1 MIYDI
6 CFAATKTF
14 PKDKGFFVKVTLN
27 IQTSRHNTM
36 KTTYTLQAM
45 CETPGGGKKLRNK
58 ATNLINTVDTFLQSK
73 LGPLAWYSLTVNPS
87 VTQGLKKGCDIDT
100 CIN

>member
-1 MIYDI
+1 
-6 CFAATKTF
+6 
-14 PKDKGFFVKVTLN
+14 
-27 IQTSRHNTM
+27 M

-73 LGPLAWYSLTVNPS
+73 LGPLARYSLTVNPS